1 MIMAIYHLE
10 AKVVSRGAGR
20 SACAASAYL
29 SCSAIYNDY
38 DGVQHDY
45 TRKGGLVWEQI
56 FLPEYAPQE
65 WQDRAILW
73 NAVEENEKTKDS
85 RLAREFVPALPI
97 ELASEQWKELLS
109 DFIQESFV
117 SDGMCADVA
126 IHDPDPPGH
135 NPHAHILLTV
145 RPLNPDGTWQYKTEK
160 EYLCVRDGEER
171 GFTAAEFKTA
181 HADGWEKQY
190 PYKVGRK
197 KVYLAPSEA
206 EAKGYVRLSKHPKST
221 KYGRQNP
228 ISERWNSEEQLVLWR
243 EAWANAVN
251 RSLERYGFDE
261 RVDHRSH
268 AARGLDEQPTVH
280 EGVAARAL
288 ETKGIVSDRCELNR
302 QIKRDN
308 ALLREIKVQVKKLMQ
323 VVKNTIPALAE
334 AMESV
339 REKMIVFQYQL
350 GYILTGKRRL
360 AKSLDV
366 MKPELE
372 RYTQIAGRIK
382 EKSKERNTLLSEK
395 KATPV
400 LSIIKHRDLTRRIA
414 ELTEELEELRSEK
427 KQLLASLDYAEDT
440 GLSTVKKDIS
450 AMEANLAKLEQQ
462 EQKYTAELNAA
473 LAEYNELK
481 TQAADFDPDE
491 LAMTQLEIR
500 PQKEASAESR
510 VQAAYGD
517 KYDFWTMIGAKR
529 DVAELLGEEEPRSI
543 RERLRRKE
551 LEKER
556 INLARQ
562 PERKKQKDRGLER

>member
-1 MIMAIYHLE
+1 MAIYHLE
-10 AKVVSRGAGR
+10 AKVISRGAGR

-45 TRKGGLVWEQI
+45 TRKKGLVWEQV
-56 FLPEYAPQE
+56 FLPYSAPSA
-65 WQDRAILW
+65 WQDREILW

-85 RLAREFVPALPI
+85 CLAREFVPALPI
-97 ELASEQWKELLS
+97 ELTSEQWEELLT
-109 DFIQESFV
+109 DFIQNSFV

-171 GFTAAEFKTA
+171 GFTAAEFKEA
-181 HADGWEKQY
+181 QAEGWEKQY
-190 PYKVGRK
+190 QYKVGRK
-197 KVYLAPSEA
+197 KEYLAPSEA
-206 EAKGYVRLSKHPKST
+206 EAKGYERTSKYPKST

-228 ISERWNSEEQLVLWR
+228 ISDRWNSEEQLVLWR

-261 RVDHRSH
+261 RVDHWSH

-280 EGVAARAL
+280 EGVIARAL
-288 ETKGIVSDRCELNR
+288 EEKGVISDRCELNR

-308 ALLREIKVQVKKLMQ
+308 TLLRELKAQVKKLMQ
-323 VVKNTIPALAE
+323 AVKNTIPALAE

-339 REKMIVFQYQL
+339 RENMIIFKYQL

-360 AKSLDV
+360 TNNLDV
-366 MKPELE
+366 IKPELE

-395 KATPV
+395 KATPM
-400 LSIIKHRDLTRRIA
+400 LNILKHRELSRRIA

-427 KQLLASLDYAEDT
+427 KQLLAMMDYAEDT
-440 GLSTVKKDIS
+440 GLSTVRKDIS
-450 AMEANLAKLEQQ
+450 AMEANLARLEQQ
-462 EQKYTAELNAA
+462 EKKYTTELNAA
-473 LAEYNELK
+473 LAEYAELK
-481 TQAADFDPDE
+481 TQASDFDPDE
-491 LAMTQLEIR
+491 LAMAQLEIR

-529 DVAELLGEEEPRSI
+529 EVAELLGEEEPRSI

-551 LEKER
+551 YEKQRTEKQE
-556 INLARQ
+556 LPQ
-562 PERKKQKDRGLER
+562 CKKNKDRGWER

>member
-1 MIMAIYHLE
+1 MAIYHLE
-10 AKVVSRGAGR
+10 AKVVSRGTGR

-29 SCSAIYNDY
+29 SCSSIYNDY

-45 TRKGGLVWEQI
+45 SRKGGLVWEQI

-65 WQDRAILW
+65 WQDRSVLW

-97 ELASEQWKELLS
+97 ELASEQWKELLT
-109 DFIQESFV
+109 DFIKESFV
-117 SDGMCADVA
+117 SEGMCADVA
-126 IHDPDPPGH
+126 IHDSDPPGH

-145 RPLNPDGTWQYKTEK
+145 RPLNSDGTWQYKTEK
-160 EYLCVRDGEER
+160 EYLCVRNGEER
-171 GFTAAEFKTA
+171 GFTAAEFKEA
-181 HADGWEKQY
+181 QAEGWEKQY
-190 PYKVGRK
+190 QYKVGRK
-197 KVYLAPSEA
+197 KEYMAPSEA
-206 EAKGYVRLSKHPKST
+206 EAKGYERISKHPKST

-251 RSLERYGFDE
+251 RSLERYGFYE

-268 AARGLDEQPTVH
+268 TARGIDEQPTVH
-280 EGVAARAL
+280 EGVIARAL
-288 ETKGIVSDRCELNR
+288 EAKGVVSDRCELNR

-308 ALLREIKVQVKKLMQ
+308 ALLRELKAQVKKLMQ
-323 VVKNTIPALAE
+323 AVKNTIPALAE

-339 REKMIVFQYQL
+339 RENMIIFKYQL

-360 AKSLDV
+360 TKSLDV
-366 MKPELE
+366 MRPELE
-372 RYTQIAGRIK
+372 HYTRIAGQIK

-400 LSIIKHRDLTRRIA
+400 LNILKHRELSRRIS

-427 KQLLASLDYAEDT
+427 KQLLAMLDYAEDT
-440 GLSTVKKDIS
+440 GLSTVKKDVS
-450 AMEANLAKLEQQ
+450 AMEANLARLEQQ
-462 EQKYTAELNAA
+462 EQKYTTELSAA
-473 LAEYNELK
+473 LAEYSELK
-481 TQAADFDPDE
+481 AQAADFDPDE
-491 LAMTQLEIR
+491 LAMAQLELR

-529 DVAELLGEEEPRSI
+529 DVAEMLGEEEPRSI

-551 LEKER
+551 HEKQR
-556 INLARQ
+556 A
-562 PERKKQKDRGLER
+562 ERKDTPQRKKNKDRGWER

>member
-1 MIMAIYHLE
+1 MAIYHLE
-10 AKVVSRGAGR
+10 AKVISRGAGR

-45 TRKGGLVWEQI
+45 TRKKGLVWEQV
-56 FLPEYAPQE
+56 FLPYSAPSA
-65 WQDRAILW
+65 WQDREILW

-97 ELASEQWKELLS
+97 ELTSEQWEELLT
-109 DFIQESFV
+109 DFIQNSFV

-171 GFTAAEFKTA
+171 GFTAAEFKEA
-181 HADGWEKQY
+181 QAEGWEKQY
-190 PYKVGRK
+190 QYKVGRK
-197 KVYLAPSEA
+197 KEYLAPSEA
-206 EAKGYVRLSKHPKST
+206 EAKGYERTSKYPKST

-228 ISERWNSEEQLVLWR
+228 ISDRWNSEEQLVLWR

-280 EGVAARAL
+280 EGVIARAL
-288 ETKGIVSDRCELNR
+288 EEKGVISDRCELNR

-308 ALLREIKVQVKKLMQ
+308 TLLRELKAQVKKLMQ
-323 VVKNTIPALAE
+323 AVKNTIPALAE

-339 REKMIVFQYQL
+339 RENMIIFKYQL

-360 AKSLDV
+360 TNNLDV
-366 MKPELE
+366 IKPELE

-395 KATPV
+395 KATPMRNI
-400 LSIIKHRDLTRRIA
+400 LKHRELSRRIA

-427 KQLLASLDYAEDT
+427 KQLLAMMDYAEDT
-440 GLSTVKKDIS
+440 GLSTVRKDIS
-450 AMEANLAKLEQQ
+450 AMEANLARLEQQ
-462 EQKYTAELNAA
+462 EKKYTTELNAA
-473 LAEYNELK
+473 LAEYAELK
-481 TQAADFDPDE
+481 TQASDFDPDE
-491 LAMTQLEIR
+491 LAMAQLEIR

-529 DVAELLGEEEPRSI
+529 EVAELLGEEEPRSI

-551 LEKER
+551 YEKQRTEKQE
-556 INLARQ
+556 LPQ
-562 PERKKQKDRGLER
+562 CKKNKDRGWER